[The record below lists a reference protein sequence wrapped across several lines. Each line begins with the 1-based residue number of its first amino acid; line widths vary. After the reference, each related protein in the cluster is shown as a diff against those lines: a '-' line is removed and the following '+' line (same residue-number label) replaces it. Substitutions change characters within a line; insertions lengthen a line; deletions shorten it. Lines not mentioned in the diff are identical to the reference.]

1 LAGGRNDLM
10 LFEFSGKSVVVEVFA
25 TASQVSRDLLILH
38 KTKADKKIAIILDK
52 EIDAKIFDKFLKENP
67 DNVFP
72 FLFVRE
78 IFEDTP
84 ISAYLKL
91 KEIITGDDEAK
102 FRRMLNERLSSENFI
117 EWCQH
122 NGIEVLSPDDL
133 EGGEVTYS
141 KVFVTI
147 ALVKLKKQGISKDK
161 LRKIGI
167 WLSEERTLEY
177 IFMKVDIGFNM
188 FLYTNLE
195 DHFAAY
201 SDMELTDWIRAGHY
215 FSKPHILMSLN
226 ATIYEIEDQY
236 LKSGVPFLNPERK
249 ISMTI
254 GAAQSHE
261 TSTGRTVIYSLPSKV
276 ESVILLPPI
285 DQDRPAEKYLELVK
299 ISSPDGTTSIG

>member
-1 LAGGRNDLM
+1 MNSVFNTESPDYKERILSLRKAKFLHTVVEKRLMQLLGIATPNFHPVKEVQGLAGGRNDLM

-67 DNVFP
+67 DDVFP
-72 FLFVRE
+72 FLFIRE

-102 FRRMLNERLSSENFI
+102 FRRMLSERLSSENFI
-117 EWCQH
+117 EWCQR
-122 NGIEVLSPDDL
+122 NGIEVLSPGDL

-147 ALVKLKKQGISKDK
+147 ALVKLRKQGIPKDK
-161 LRKIGI
+161 LRKIGV
-167 WLSEERTLEY
+167 WLSDKRTLEY

-195 DHFAAY
+195 DHFAVY

-215 FSKPHILMSLN
+215 FSKPHILG
-226 ATIYEIEDQY
+226 ACH
-236 LKSGVPFLNPERK
+236 PFRENNPLR
-249 ISMTI
+249 
-254 GAAQSHE
+254 
-261 TSTGRTVIYSLPSKV
+261 
-276 ESVILLPPI
+276 
-285 DQDRPAEKYLELVK
+285 
-299 ISSPDGTTSIG
+299 